1 MNVHFVV
8 RLVNNREYVERREVF
23 LGRSLEDG
31 LVVIDFGLKE
41 DERIAVPRQTSNT
54 LPKY

>member
-1 MNVHFVV
+1 MNVHFVL

-23 LGRSLEDG
+23 LGRSLEEG